1 LRGLRG
7 FGKGVEKGKELGRGR
22 SVICGPQPH
31 DTSALAR
38 RVERQLDSI
47 LFSSRSRPAAEI
59 LEGFFSSLLPPSF
72 LRGRFAT
79 FFCLKAAQASG
90 FLLGDG
96 DPAVRSGACP

>member
-1 LRGLRG
+1 MELERERG
-7 FGKGVEKGKELGRGR
+7 
-22 SVICGPQPH
+22 VICGPQQH
-31 DTSALAR
+31 RTQALAR
-38 RVERQLDSI
+38 RAPRHLDPI
-47 LFSSRSRPAAEI
+47 PFSSRSRPAAEI